1 MGVQKQ
7 RQPPGMVDRGQTYM
21 FSRAHA
27 KRQVART
34 SVGIAHEVHTGA
46 AKGADQRK
54 LGPRGGGVV
63 TYPQVYHRDAPHR
76 TRSEGVH
83 VGPN

>member
-1 MGVQKQ
+1 MYKSK
-7 RQPPGMVDRGQTYM
+7 D
-21 FSRAHA
+21 SRRAWSTGDKH
-27 KRQVART
+27 T
-34 SVGIAHEVHTGA
+34 CSPVHTRGDREREPA
-46 AKGADQRK
+46 WELHTRCTQAPPKEQTSESWVHG
-54 LGPRGGGVV
+54 GGGVV